1 MRVIAIDDHPLV
13 LTALG
18 QILGDLPAVD
28 LVGRTSTI
36 TGLRE
41 LLAHRTCDVLIADYS
56 LPREDAAD
64 GLTLVK
70 WIQRQYPGMKI
81 IVFSMQDNAAIIRII
96 VENGVAA
103 VVSKRDPLSHIAIAL
118 ERVNGGLTYQ
128 SPTIQA
134 LLDESWHTISGGAL
148 SDKEVEVLRLF
159 AAGMSMTEVA
169 VKINRT
175 VKTASAHKISAMRK
189 IGVKNDSE
197 LYSALR
203 DLRFF

>member
-18 QILGDLPAVD
+18 QILGDLPAID
-28 LVGRTSTI
+28 LIGRTSTI
-36 TGLRE
+36 SGLRE
-41 LLAHRTCDVLIADYS
+41 LLTRNTCDVLIADYS

-64 GLTLVK
+64 GLTLMK
-70 WIQRQYPGMKI
+70 WIQRQYPCMKI
-81 IVFSMQDNAAIIRII
+81 IVFTMQDNAAIIRII

-103 VVSKRDPLSHIAIAL
+103 VVSKRDPLNHIAIAL
-118 ERVNGGLTYQ
+118 ERVGGGLDYQ

-134 LLDESWHTISGGAL
+134 LLGESRHTVRGGSL
-148 SDKEVEVLRLF
+148 SDKELEVLRLF

-189 IGVKNDSE
+189 IGVRNDSE
-197 LYSALR
+197 LYTALR

>member
-18 QILGDLPAVD
+18 QILSDLPAVE

-41 LLAHRTCDVLIADYS
+41 LLAQRACDVLIADYS

-64 GLTLVK
+64 GLTLMK

-81 IVFSMQDNAAIIRII
+81 IVFTMQDNAAIIRII

-103 VVSKRDPLSHIAIAL
+103 VVSKRDPLNHIATAL

-128 SPTIQA
+128 SPTIQT
-134 LLDESWHTISGGAL
+134 LLDESWHAIGGGAL
-148 SDKEVEVLRLF
+148 SDKELEVLRLF
-159 AAGMSMTEVA
+159 VAGMSMTEVA
-169 VKINRT
+169 IKINRT

-197 LYSALR
+197 LYTALR
-203 DLRFF
+203 DLRLF